1 MHNVKV
7 QFSIR
12 IVMVIILNKEIYVHH
27 GDDTYR
33 NLGAFFSTSEE
44 PVFLIRGY
52 KYLLILYGYY

>member
-1 MHNVKV
+1 
-7 QFSIR
+7 
-12 IVMVIILNKEIYVHH
+12 MVIILNKEIYVHH

-33 NLGAFFSTSEE
+33 NLGAFFSTSDE